1 MTIQWETRG
10 DRNTVRFR
18 VQATNTMFKFVRTEH
33 FGPLYGQG
41 GYGSEITIG
50 FGRSPKQAIAKV
62 DTYRKRLLRRQ
73 RGAVIVKTVNDG
85 GGGVPILKECRLY
98 KDGKLLKSW
107 Y

>member
-1 MTIQWETRG
+1 
-10 DRNTVRFR
+10 
-18 VQATNTMFKFVRTEH
+18 MFKFERTEH
-33 FGPLYGQG
+33 FGPMCGQG

-62 DTYRKRLLRRQ
+62 DTYRKYFWGRQ
-73 RGAVIVKTVNDG
+73 RDTVIVKTVNDG
-85 GGGVPILKECRLY
+85 GGGVPILTECRLY

>member
-1 MTIQWETRG
+1 
-10 DRNTVRFR
+10 
-18 VQATNTMFKFVRTEH
+18 MFKFVRTEH

-62 DTYRKRLLRRQ
+62 DTYRKRLWGRQ
-73 RGAVIVKTVNDG
+73 KDTVIVKTVNDG